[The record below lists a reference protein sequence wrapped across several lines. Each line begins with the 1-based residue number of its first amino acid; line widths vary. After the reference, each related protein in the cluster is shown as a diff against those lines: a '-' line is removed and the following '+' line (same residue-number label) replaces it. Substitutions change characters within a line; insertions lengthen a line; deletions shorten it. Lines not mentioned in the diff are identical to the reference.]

1 MGFPE
6 YSDYDAT
13 GLADLVRN
21 GEVTPAELVDEA
33 IARIDKHNDTLNAVV
48 HRAFEQARSAA
59 ASTLP
64 SGPFRGVPFIAIKQL
79 PNPICQCI
87 SPSDRQS
94 SGCPISACLF
104 DEH

>member
-33 IARIDKHNDTLNAVV
+33 IARIEKHDDTLNAVV

-64 SGPFRGVPFIAIKQL
+64 RVAREPRISEWLAGRSGDYEEHTAQL
-79 PNPICQCI
+79 RPWLV
-87 SPSDRQS
+87 
-94 SGCPISACLF
+94 GK
-104 DEH
+104 E